1 MNCSSSARNR
11 GNGKFTA
18 TSLPPP
24 ILPRPNNACF
34 PRGLSG
40 PLDQTLTSPRRI
52 PPQPITTE
60 FRPISSPLHGHYP
73 NPTFGNLVELCDRG
87 AVFVEHPALAVCC
100 RRQCR
105 RQGETVIALKGRNR
119 KCTLYYDQTLVTSH
133 LGARVRSSCRFSFGY
148 RSN

>member
-24 ILPRPNNACF
+24 ILPQPNNACF
-34 PRGLSG
+34 PAGLSG

-73 NPTFGNLVELCDRG
+73 NPRFGNLVELATEAPSSLNIRTG
-87 AVFVEHPALAVCC
+87 VCC

-105 RQGETVIALKGRNR
+105 RQG
-119 KCTLYYDQTLVTSH
+119 
-133 LGARVRSSCRFSFGY
+133 
-148 RSN
+148 